1 MEVVLSFQESR
12 SFPKGCN
19 ALFIA
24 LVPKVKDSV
33 MIDQFIRI
41 SLEGALYKII
51 TKAMLCRIKDVL
63 PLVIDENQLA
73 FLKERGML
81 ESVLMANEVI
91 EEV

>member
-1 MEVVLSFQESR
+1 MISSDVSLSSE
-12 SFPKGCN
+12 PC
-19 ALFIA
+19 
-24 LVPKVKDSV
+24 
-33 MIDQFIRI
+33 
-41 SLEGALYKII
+41 
-51 TKAMLCRIKDVL
+51 IKDVL